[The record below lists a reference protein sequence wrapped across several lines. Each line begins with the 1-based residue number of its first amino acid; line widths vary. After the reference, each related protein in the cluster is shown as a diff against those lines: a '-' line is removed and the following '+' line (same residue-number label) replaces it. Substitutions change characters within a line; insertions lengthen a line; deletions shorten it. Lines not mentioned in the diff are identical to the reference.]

1 MERDPHLNQKG
12 SQETVLIIKPS
23 IKGIKKLTATLFK
36 IINPNKPLERIISD
50 INPVLRG

>member
-1 MERDPHLNQKG
+1 MVRNLRLNRNGDK
-12 SQETVLIIKPS
+12 ETVLIVKPS
-23 IKGIKKLTATLFK
+23 IKGKNKLAATVLK